1 MSVPAYRLEEAGI
14 FRPQV
19 EALSEFVQTE
29 AVRRSDLMES
39 EHRLGGEI
47 KAVEHR
53 LDARITETEHRL
65 QTQIN
70 DVMATQRLHNW
81 MIGFNI
87 GLTLLVLGKL
97 FIGK

>member
-1 MSVPAYRLEEAGI
+1 MGVPAYRLEEAG
-14 FRPQV
+14 FSRSQV
-19 EALSEFVQTE
+19 EALSEFLQTE
-29 AVRRSDLMES
+29 AARRSDLMES
-39 EHRLGGEI
+39 EHRLGAEI

-65 QTQIN
+65 QTQITE
-70 DVMATQRLHNW
+70 VKATQRLHNW